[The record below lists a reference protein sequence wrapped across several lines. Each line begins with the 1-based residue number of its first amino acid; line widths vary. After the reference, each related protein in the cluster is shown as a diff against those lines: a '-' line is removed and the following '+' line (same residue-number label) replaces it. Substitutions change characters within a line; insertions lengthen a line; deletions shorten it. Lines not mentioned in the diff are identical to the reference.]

1 MKKYIKILILLFG
14 FFFLYRIGEGVTKM
28 SKSIS
33 EVNVLKPQLE
43 YEQFF
48 KFPNLLFHS
57 LTKSSGESYPVS
69 VYTYGKLDFGLMIL
83 KKKMDSLNL
92 LDDLYFIDER
102 KSNET
107 NKVYTGF
114 LFNELSYYF
123 EKKETS
129 VNKIKIYIEGFK
141 EDYIKKRTSDLVYI
155 SFHLNKTAAI
165 LYNESDNVDFQLEK
179 VPFRSKQNNELMIL
193 KKNGFVYFF
202 YFRSFREPT
211 DKLMLKDLIKF

>member
-69 VYTYGKLDFGLMIL
+69 VYTYGKLDFGLMI
-83 KKKMDSLNL
+83 
-92 LDDLYFIDER
+92 
-102 KSNET
+102 
-107 NKVYTGF
+107 
-114 LFNELSYYF
+114 
-123 EKKETS
+123 
-129 VNKIKIYIEGFK
+129 
-141 EDYIKKRTSDLVYI
+141 
-155 SFHLNKTAAI
+155 
-165 LYNESDNVDFQLEK
+165 
-179 VPFRSKQNNELMIL
+179 
-193 KKNGFVYFF
+193 
-202 YFRSFREPT
+202 
-211 DKLMLKDLIKF
+211 